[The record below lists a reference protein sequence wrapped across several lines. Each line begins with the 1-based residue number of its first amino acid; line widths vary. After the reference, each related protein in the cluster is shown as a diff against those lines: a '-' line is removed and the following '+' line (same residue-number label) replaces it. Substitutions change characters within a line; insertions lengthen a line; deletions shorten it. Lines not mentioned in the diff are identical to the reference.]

1 MSNASFSESDPR
13 YHSKNIRRMLDDV
26 SQHVRE
32 DVRKVDDPKAQAL
45 FETGKSVAGDGRRAA
60 GAVVGDHHVQPP
72 VILLRDAAQGE
83 LKCDGGCSR
92 VLRGV
97 RDELARQEVGVPFD
111 LLGQLHRIIDRV
123 HDR

>member
-45 FETGKSVAGDGRRAA
+45 FETDDAVLDGESGVAGD
-60 GAVVGDHHVQPP
+60 
-72 VILLRDAAQGE
+72 E
-83 LKCDGGCSR
+83 
-92 VLRGV
+92 
-97 RDELARQEVGVPFD
+97 
-111 LLGQLHRIIDRV
+111 
-123 HDR
+123 HD